1 MYLKRLAITLLY
13 SHPRTYSAVHS
24 LIQLPLIP
32 TDHHVCS
39 ITLRDP
45 NCKLISTTRIGLR
58 STAFRVL
65 SRQNNF
71 LSCGSRSFHA
81 VIPSTNRVSLQR
93 SSAFQLQRR
102 FASEDQTQSE
112 PVADG
117 AQAQHG
123 DNSIAASSKGS
134 ESGNPIQEGQ
144 EGRGA
149 SSQGQERS
157 TIGDLAE
164 SAAGKVKETASNAF
178 ETIAGGSAPSRGTY
192 AGSGAKQYDA
202 PASSSIYV
210 GNLFFDVREDDLRK
224 KFEECG
230 TIENVKL
237 IMDNR
242 GLSKGYVFSSFP
254 FLPSHPSRK

>member
-1 MYLKRLAITLLY
+1 MQNIKNAANYASEK
-13 SHPRTYSAVHS
+13 
-24 LIQLPLIP
+24 IQGGGAQA
-32 TDHHVCS
+32 S
-39 ITLRDP
+39 KEA
-45 NCKLISTTRIGLR
+45 NKS
-58 STAFRVL
+58 
-65 SRQNNF
+65 
-71 LSCGSRSFHA
+71 
-81 VIPSTNRVSLQR
+81 
-93 SSAFQLQRR
+93 FQLQRR

-134 ESGNPIQEGQ
+134 ESGNPIQEG
-144 EGRGA
+144 RGA
-149 SSQGQERS
+149 SSQGQEHS

-178 ETIAGGSAPSRGTY
+178 EAIAGGSAPSRGTY

-202 PASSSIYV
+202 PPSSSIYV

-242 GLSKGYVFSSFP
+242 GLSKG
-254 FLPSHPSRK
+254 